1 VATPAGLAEVAT
13 YTDGIGV
20 DKTMVIP
27 VGADGNLGT
36 PTSLV
41 ADAHR
46 QRLIVHIYTMRI
58 ENNFVPPALRTSAD
72 PSQRGNV
79 EAEFAAYWAAGI
91 DGLFSDNA
99 DTAVGTRAAH
109 LARG

>member
-1 VATPAGLAEVAT
+1 
-13 YTDGIGV
+13 
-20 DKTMVIP
+20 MVIP

-46 QRLIVHIYTMRI
+46 QRLIVHIYTLRI
-58 ENNFVPPALRTSAD
+58 VNNFVPPALRTSVD

-91 DGLFSDNA
+91 DGLFSDNPDA
-99 DTAVGTRAAH
+99 AVGTRAAH
-109 LARG
+109 LARR